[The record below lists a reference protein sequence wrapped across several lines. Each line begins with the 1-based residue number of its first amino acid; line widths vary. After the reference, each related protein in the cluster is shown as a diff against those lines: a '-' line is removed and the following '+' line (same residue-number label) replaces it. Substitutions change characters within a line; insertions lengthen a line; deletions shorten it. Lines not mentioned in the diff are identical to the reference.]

1 MGFRARAGLM
11 FAVTVG
17 LGCGDSARDSD
28 TDTGAQPTS
37 ATNTTL
43 TSGGPTSDGGSD
55 TGSGSDDTTAG
66 SDSGSDT
73 GTTDIST
80 SDPSDPTTGS
90 SSDPFT
96 TTQDPSDSDSSTT
109 GFGCGGNKPGCGK
122 VDFLFVIDN
131 SGSMGDN
138 QDNLIASFPGFIN
151 TIAQTLDNDDY
162 HIMVVDTDA
171 SNPEAA
177 LCANWCAK
185 DPMPM
190 WCFPVID
197 YPCTAL
203 PSECDEQIGAGVV
216 YPVGGDASNMMCDFD
231 GGNRYI
237 ISSEQNLAA
246 SFSCAAKVGDDGDGS
261 ERPAESMVA
270 ALSFD
275 LNKPGACNEG
285 FLRDDALLVITII
298 TDEPDT
304 HSAGIPDGWFA
315 NVVAAKKG
323 DETRVVV
330 LGLITDV
337 DQPNPVCSLEHAPA
351 PKLRYFTEKFTYGTT
366 ASVCEPDYSPFFQ
379 EAVSVIDTACCEF
392 EPPQ

>member
-1 MGFRARAGLM
+1 M

-151 TIAQTLDNDDY
+151 TIAQTL
-162 HIMVVDTDA
+162 
-171 SNPEAA
+171 
-177 LCANWCAK
+177 
-185 DPMPM
+185 
-190 WCFPVID
+190 
-197 YPCTAL
+197 
-203 PSECDEQIGAGVV
+203 
-216 YPVGGDASNMMCDFD
+216 
-231 GGNRYI
+231 
-237 ISSEQNLAA
+237 
-246 SFSCAAKVGDDGDGS
+246 
-261 ERPAESMVA
+261 
-270 ALSFD
+270 
-275 LNKPGACNEG
+275 
-285 FLRDDALLVITII
+285 
-298 TDEPDT
+298 
-304 HSAGIPDGWFA
+304 
-315 NVVAAKKG
+315 
-323 DETRVVV
+323 
-330 LGLITDV
+330 
-337 DQPNPVCSLEHAPA
+337 
-351 PKLRYFTEKFTYGTT
+351 TT
-366 ASVCEPDYSPFFQ
+366 K
-379 EAVSVIDTACCEF
+379 TT
-392 EPPQ
+392 